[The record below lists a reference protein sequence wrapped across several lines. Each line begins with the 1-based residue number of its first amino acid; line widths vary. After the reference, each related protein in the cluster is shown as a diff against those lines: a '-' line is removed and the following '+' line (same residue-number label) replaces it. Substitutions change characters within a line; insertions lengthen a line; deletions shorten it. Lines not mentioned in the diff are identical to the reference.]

1 MMRKLLILLAVVSL
15 AMLQLDCATKK
26 SVKKEVDR
34 IDKEMDDL
42 GTSVEEGQTRLK
54 EHDSRLGGHDQQIGQ
69 LSKET
74 QEALARAQSAEKL
87 AQGKLLY
94 EVTLSGDDVKFG
106 FDQADLND
114 SAREVLENLITQ
126 LKADNKN
133 VYIEIQG
140 HTDSFGSE
148 AYNEKL
154 GLMRAEAVRRY
165 LSENGIPLHRI
176 ATISYGEG
184 RPVTDNRTKAGRAKN
199 RRVVI
204 LVLE

>member
-1 MMRKLLILLAVVSL
+1 MMRKLLILVAIVSL

-34 IDKEMDDL
+34 IDNEMDDL
-42 GTSVEEGQTRLK
+42 GTSVEEGQTRNK
-54 EHDSRLGGHDQQIGQ
+54 EQDSRLGTHDQQITS
-69 LSKET
+69 LSKES

-87 AQGKLLY
+87 ALGKLLY

-106 FDQADLND
+106 FDQSDLND
-114 SAREVLENLITQ
+114 GAREILENLIAQ
-126 LKADNKN
+126 LKTDNKN
-133 VYIEIQG
+133 IYIEIQG

-148 AYNEKL
+148 PYNEKL
-154 GLMRAEAVRRY
+154 GMARAEAVRRY

-176 ATISYGEG
+176 ATISYGEA
-184 RPVTDNRTKAGRAKN
+184 RPVTDNRTKTGRAKN
-199 RRVVI
+199 RRVVL

>member
-1 MMRKLLILLAVVSL
+1 MMRKLLILVAIVSL

-34 IDKEMDDL
+34 IDQEMDDL
-42 GTSVEEGQTRLK
+42 GTSVEEGQTRNK
-54 EHDSRLGGHDQQIGQ
+54 EQDSRLGTHDQQIGQ
-69 LSKET
+69 LSKES

-87 AQGKLLY
+87 ALGKLLY

-106 FDQADLND
+106 FDQSDLND
-114 SAREVLENLITQ
+114 GAREVLENLIAQ
-126 LKADNKN
+126 LKTDNKN
-133 VYIEIQG
+133 IYIEIQG

-148 AYNEKL
+148 PYNEKL
-154 GLMRAEAVRRY
+154 GMARAEAVRRY

-176 ATISYGEG
+176 ATISYGES

-199 RRVVI
+199 RRVVL

>member
-1 MMRKLLILLAVVSL
+1 MLRKLLILIAVVSL
-15 AMLQLDCATKK
+15 VMLQLDCASKK

-34 IDKEMDDL
+34 IDTELDEL
-42 GTSVEEGQTRLK
+42 GTATEENQTRLK
-54 EHDSRLGGHDQQIGQ
+54 EHDSRLGVHDQSIGQ

-87 AQGKLLY
+87 AFGKLLY

-106 FDQADLND
+106 FDQSDLND
-114 SAREVLENLITQ
+114 AARETLENLITQ
-126 LKADNKN
+126 LKAENKN
-133 VYIEIQG
+133 IYIEIQG

-154 GLMRAEAVRRY
+154 GLSRSEAVRRY

-176 ATISYGEG
+176 STISYGEA
-184 RPVTDNRTKAGRAKN
+184 RPVTDNRTKAGRSKN

-204 LVLE
+204 QVLE